1 MVHNHLMK
9 QFIALYDKAP
19 IFSLNGM
26 NIFEQY
32 QALGIEDKMSHT
44 TSRVEDVLK
53 GRILAPITAKGEPK
67 IARKEI
73 EKLKNAFTYCKILE
87 HTDRYEL
94 YYIALNCIFSI
105 GGNNIEAYVPLSEEK
120 QWMEALSY
128 LKGYIELHP
137 QNDPFRDDFRQKE
150 LDRARAALRLSKIGL
165 RVEIENNNLKFDK
178 EYMITSQLSSWI
190 SQIGGVRFVES
201 LLSLL
206 PYNQRKGRLMLLRQG
221 NLPNPG
227 AFVPEY
233 PFGFLLNLGLRHTSS
248 IGSEE
253 ALKKHFE
260 HVMNLSRDFCLA
272 VYPYQSYS
280 IWEKVFHRNETVL
293 EYFQR
298 LTLMDCLYYMQQS
311 GKDFVL
317 EMCNFLLDQMIQS
330 GMSLCANCTFEEYQ
344 QVMNVLAGKTDI
356 KKFIRLK
363 QTEIDALQ
371 DKKRQ
376 AEILKMLCLEMGT
389 VNINYEKPLDYN
401 KVNYNDRP
409 FIMLKN
415 GDVILYPTTIGV
427 WGWYEMLMS
436 LLRLSESQI
445 DNKVGLM
452 LEELMHNKLHQKGIA
467 TKTGRYVVDKIEGEA
482 DVVIETPDKILL
494 VEMKKK
500 TITRAARQGHIY
512 QIVLDFAGSLLY
524 SQEQCIRTDTLLRRK
539 GRIDLLK
546 KKKVIDTLEWLDRE
560 SDKVTLTLS
569 DYGTLQDRAVLRNV
583 LDEMLK
589 YRFTIDEKEV
599 REFETDE
606 KKQEL
611 TIKGYKTL
619 AEKQD
624 DMITYL
630 TELKQQH
637 DPAKTWSPF
646 FNSFFFNLEQMFF
659 MVGLANNLDELYDM
673 IDAHRT
679 PVMGTF
685 DFWQEFD
692 WKMQMHEGVKKC
704 RHK

>member
-1 MVHNHLMK
+1 MK

-19 IFSLNGM
+19 IFSLKGM

-32 QALGIEDKMSHT
+32 QVLGIEDKMSHT
-44 TSRVEDVLK
+44 TSRVEDVLIDK
-53 GRILAPITAKGEPK
+53 ILDPITAKGDHKVP
-67 IARKEI
+67 RKEI
-73 EKLKNAFTYCKILE
+73 EKLKDVFTYCKILE
-87 HTDRYEL
+87 HTDKYES
-94 YYIALNCIFSI
+94 YFIALNCIFSI
-105 GGNNIEAYVPLSEEK
+105 GGNNIEDYIPLSEEQK
-120 QWMEALSY
+120 WIEALGY
-128 LKGYIELHP
+128 LKGYMELHP

-150 LDRARAALRLSKIGL
+150 LDRARAAVRLSKIGL
-165 RVEIENNNLKFDK
+165 RVEIENNDLKFYK
-178 EYMITSQLSSWI
+178 EYMVTSQLSNWI

-206 PYNQRKGRLMLLRQG
+206 PYDQRMGRLMLLRQG
-221 NLPNPG
+221 NLPNPD

-233 PFGFLLNLGLRHTSS
+233 PLGFLLNLGLRHTSS
-248 IGSEE
+248 IGSGE
-253 ALKKHFE
+253 ALKKHFG

-317 EMCNFLLDQMIQS
+317 EMCNFLLDKMIQS

-436 LLRLSESQI
+436 LLRLSDSQI

-467 TKTGRYVVDKIEGEA
+467 TKTGRYVVDKIKGEA

-524 SQEQCIRTDTLLRRK
+524 SQEQCVRTDTLLRRK
-539 GRIDLLK
+539 GSIDLLK
-546 KKKVIDTLEWLDRE
+546 KKKVVDTLEWQDRE
-560 SDKVTLTLS
+560 SDKITLTLS

-599 REFETDE
+599 RAFEADE

-611 TIKGYKTL
+611 IIKGYKTL

-630 TELKQQH
+630 TELKRYRLRLCEADMKLDVVLPQQ
-637 DPAKTWSPF
+637 S
-646 FNSFFFNLEQMFF
+646 N
-659 MVGLANNLDELYDM
+659 
-673 IDAHRT
+673 
-679 PVMGTF
+679 
-685 DFWQEFD
+685 
-692 WKMQMHEGVKKC
+692 
-704 RHK
+704 

>member
-1 MVHNHLMK
+1 MK

-19 IFSLNGM
+19 IFSLKGM

-32 QALGIEDKMSHT
+32 QVLGIEDKMSHT
-44 TSRVEDVLK
+44 TSRVEDVLIDK
-53 GRILAPITAKGEPK
+53 ILDPITAKGDHKVP
-67 IARKEI
+67 RKEI
-73 EKLKNAFTYCKILE
+73 EKLKDVFTYCKILE
-87 HTDRYEL
+87 HTDKYES
-94 YYIALNCIFSI
+94 YFIALNCIFSI
-105 GGNNIEAYVPLSEEK
+105 GGNNIEDYIPLSEEQK
-120 QWMEALSY
+120 WIEALGY
-128 LKGYIELHP
+128 LKGYMELHP

-150 LDRARAALRLSKIGL
+150 LDRARAAVRLSKIGL
-165 RVEIENNNLKFDK
+165 RVEIENNDLKFYK
-178 EYMITSQLSSWI
+178 EYMVTSQLSNWI

-206 PYNQRKGRLMLLRQG
+206 PYDQRMGRLMLLRQG
-221 NLPNPG
+221 NLPNPD

-233 PFGFLLNLGLRHTSS
+233 PLGFLLNLGLRHTSS
-248 IGSEE
+248 IGSGE
-253 ALKKHFE
+253 ALKKHFG

-298 LTLMDCLYYMQQS
+298 LTLMDSLYYMQQS

-317 EMCNFLLDQMIQS
+317 EMCNFLLDKMIQS

-436 LLRLSESQI
+436 LLRLSDSQI

-467 TKTGRYVVDKIEGEA
+467 TKTGRYVVDKIKGEA

-524 SQEQCIRTDTLLRRK
+524 SQEQCVRTDTLLRRK
-539 GRIDLLK
+539 GSIDLLK
-546 KKKVIDTLEWLDRE
+546 KKKVAWNGRIE
-560 SDKVTLTLS
+560 
-569 DYGTLQDRAVLRNV
+569 N
-583 LDEMLK
+583 
-589 YRFTIDEKEV
+589 
-599 REFETDE
+599 
-606 KKQEL
+606 
-611 TIKGYKTL
+611 
-619 AEKQD
+619 
-624 DMITYL
+624 
-630 TELKQQH
+630 
-637 DPAKTWSPF
+637 
-646 FNSFFFNLEQMFF
+646 
-659 MVGLANNLDELYDM
+659 
-673 IDAHRT
+673 RT
-679 PVMGTF
+679 
-685 DFWQEFD
+685 
-692 WKMQMHEGVKKC
+692 
-704 RHK
+704 R

>member
-1 MVHNHLMK
+1 
-9 QFIALYDKAP
+9 
-19 IFSLNGM
+19 
-26 NIFEQY
+26 
-32 QALGIEDKMSHT
+32 MSHT

-73 EKLKNAFTYCKILE
+73 EKLKNVFTYCKILE

-190 SQIGGVRFVES
+190 SQIGGVRFVEA
-201 LLSLL
+201 LLSML
-206 PYNQRKGRLMLLRQG
+206 PYDQRKGRLMLLRQG

-227 AFVPEY
+227 AFVPEC
-233 PFGFLLNLGLRHTSS
+233 PLGFLLSLGLRHTSS
-248 IGSEE
+248 TGSEE
-253 ALKKHFE
+253 ALKKHFG

-272 VYPYQSYS
+272 VYSYQSYS

-344 QVMNVLAGKTDI
+344 QVMNVLAGTTDI
-356 KKFIRLK
+356 KKFTRLK

-376 AEILKMLCLEMGT
+376 AEILKMLCL
-389 VNINYEKPLDYN
+389 
-401 KVNYNDRP
+401 
-409 FIMLKN
+409 
-415 GDVILYPTTIGV
+415 
-427 WGWYEMLMS
+427 
-436 LLRLSESQI
+436 
-445 DNKVGLM
+445 
-452 LEELMHNKLHQKGIA
+452 
-467 TKTGRYVVDKIEGEA
+467 
-482 DVVIETPDKILL
+482 
-494 VEMKKK
+494 
-500 TITRAARQGHIY
+500 
-512 QIVLDFAGSLLY
+512 
-524 SQEQCIRTDTLLRRK
+524 
-539 GRIDLLK
+539 
-546 KKKVIDTLEWLDRE
+546 
-560 SDKVTLTLS
+560 
-569 DYGTLQDRAVLRNV
+569 
-583 LDEMLK
+583 
-589 YRFTIDEKEV
+589 
-599 REFETDE
+599 
-606 KKQEL
+606 
-611 TIKGYKTL
+611 
-619 AEKQD
+619 
-624 DMITYL
+624 
-630 TELKQQH
+630 
-637 DPAKTWSPF
+637 
-646 FNSFFFNLEQMFF
+646 
-659 MVGLANNLDELYDM
+659 
-673 IDAHRT
+673 
-679 PVMGTF
+679 
-685 DFWQEFD
+685 
-692 WKMQMHEGVKKC
+692 
-704 RHK
+704 

>member
-1 MVHNHLMK
+1 MK

-19 IFSLNGM
+19 IFSLKGM
-26 NIFEQY
+26 NILEQY

-44 TSRVEDVLK
+44 TSRVEEVLIGK
-53 GRILAPITAKGEPK
+53 ILNPITAKGEPK
-67 IARKEI
+67 APRKEI
-73 EKLKNAFTYCKILE
+73 DKLKDVFTYCKVLE
-87 HTDRYEL
+87 HTERYEL

-105 GGNNIEAYVPLSEEK
+105 GGNNIEDFVPLYEEK
-120 QWMEALSY
+120 QWTEALSY
-128 LKGYIELHP
+128 LKGYMELRP

-150 LDRARAALRLSKIGL
+150 LDRAWASFRLSKMGL
-165 RVEIENNNLKFDK
+165 KVWIEENDLKFDK
-178 EYMITSQLSSWI
+178 EYMVTSQLSNWI
-190 SQIGGVRFVES
+190 SQIGGVRFVET
-201 LLSLL
+201 LLELL
-206 PYNQRKGRLMLLRQG
+206 PYDERKGRLMLLRQG
-221 NLPNPG
+221 NLSDPG
-227 AFVPEY
+227 TFVPEY
-233 PFGFLLNLGLRHTSS
+233 PFGYLLNLGLRHTSS
-248 IGSEE
+248 IGSEK
-253 ALKKHFE
+253 ALKRHFGN
-260 HVMNLSRDFCLA
+260 VMNLSRDFCLA

-298 LTLMDCLYYMQQS
+298 LTLIDSLYYMQQS

-317 EMCNFLLDQMIQS
+317 EMCNFLIDQMVQS
-330 GMSLCANCTFEEYQ
+330 GMSLCAACSFEEYRQ
-344 QVMNVLAGKTDI
+344 LMNVLAGKTDI
-356 KKFIRLK
+356 KKFVRLK

-376 AEILKMLCLEMGT
+376 AEILKMISFEMGDI
-389 VNINYEKPLDYN
+389 NINYEKPVDYN

-409 FIMLKN
+409 FVILKN

-427 WGWYEMLMS
+427 WGWYEMLLS
-436 LLRLSESQI
+436 LLRAADGQI

-452 LEELMHNKLHQKGIA
+452 LEDLMHGKLHKKGIA
-467 TKTGRYVVDKIEGEA
+467 TKTGRYIVDKIEGEA

-494 VEMKKK
+494 IEMKKK
-500 TITRAARQGHIY
+500 TMTRAARQGYLY

-524 SQEQCIRTDTLLRRK
+524 SQEQCVRTDTLLRRK
-539 GRIDLLK
+539 GCIDLLK
-546 KKKVIDTLEWLDRE
+546 KKKVVDTLEWLGRE
-560 SDKVTLTLS
+560 SDKITLTLS

-583 LDEMLK
+583 LDELLK
-589 YRFTIDEKEV
+589 YRYTVEEKEI
-599 REFETDE
+599 RAFESDP

-611 TIKGYKTL
+611 TLKGYKTL

-624 DMITYL
+624 DMIAYL

-637 DPAKTWSPF
+637 DSSKTWNPF

-692 WKMQMHEGVKKC
+692 WKMKMHEGMKKGN
-704 RHK
+704 

>member
-1 MVHNHLMK
+1 MK

-19 IFSLNGM
+19 IFSLKGKD
-26 NIFEQY
+26 IFEQY

-44 TSRVEDVLK
+44 TSRVEEVLIGK
-53 GRILAPITAKGEPK
+53 ILNPITAEGEPK
-67 IARKEI
+67 VPRKEI
-73 EKLKNAFTYCKILE
+73 EKLKDVFTYCKVLE
-87 HTDRYEL
+87 HTERYEL

-105 GGNNIEAYVPLSEEK
+105 GGNNIEDFVPLYEEQ
-120 QWMEALSY
+120 QWTEALSY
-128 LKGYIELHP
+128 LKGYMELRP
-137 QNDPFRDDFRQKE
+137 QNDPFRDNFRQKE
-150 LDRARAALRLSKIGL
+150 LDRARAAVRLFKIGL
-165 RVEIENNNLKFDK
+165 RVKIENNDLKFNK
-178 EYMITSQLSSWI
+178 EYMVTSQLSNWI
-190 SQIGGVRFVES
+190 SQIGGVRFVET
-201 LLSLL
+201 LLELL
-206 PYNQRKGRLMLLRQG
+206 PYDEKKGRLMLLRQG
-221 NLPNPG
+221 NLPDPG
-227 AFVPEY
+227 TFVPEY
-233 PFGFLLNLGLRHTSS
+233 PFGYLLNLGLRHTSS
-248 IGSEE
+248 IGSEK
-253 ALKKHFE
+253 ALKRHFGN
-260 HVMNLSRDFCLA
+260 VMNLSRDFCLA

-298 LTLMDCLYYMQQS
+298 LTLIDSLYYMQQS

-317 EMCNFLLDQMIQS
+317 EMCNFLIDQMVQL
-330 GMSLCANCTFEEYQ
+330 GMSLCAACSFEEYRQ
-344 QVMNVLAGKTDI
+344 LMNVLAGKTGI
-356 KKFIRLK
+356 KKFVRFK

-376 AEILKMLCLEMGT
+376 TEILKMISFEMGDIN
-389 VNINYEKPLDYN
+389 VNYEKPVDYN

-409 FIMLKN
+409 FVILKN

-427 WGWYEMLMS
+427 WGWYEMLLS
-436 LLRLSESQI
+436 LLRAADGQI

-452 LEELMHNKLHQKGIA
+452 LEDLMHSKLHKKGIA

-494 VEMKKK
+494 IEMKKK
-500 TITRAARQGHIY
+500 TMTRAARQGHIY

-524 SQEQCIRTDTLLRRK
+524 SQEQCVRTDTLLRRK
-539 GRIDLLK
+539 GCIDLLK
-546 KKKVIDTLEWLDRE
+546 KKKVVDTLEWLGRE
-560 SDKVTLTLS
+560 SDKITLTLS
-569 DYGTLQDRAVLRNV
+569 DYGTLQDRVVLRNV
-583 LDEMLK
+583 LEELLK
-589 YRFTIDEKEV
+589 YRYTIDEKEV

-692 WKMQMHEGVKKC
+692 WKMQMHEGVKKYS
-704 RHK
+704 

>member
-1 MVHNHLMK
+1 MK
-9 QFIALYDKAP
+9 QFIVLYDKAP
-19 IFSLNGM
+19 IFSLKGM
-26 NIFEQY
+26 NIVEQY

-53 GRILAPITAKGEPK
+53 DRILNPITAKGESKVP
-67 IARKEI
+67 RKEI
-73 EKLKNAFTYCKILE
+73 EKLKNVFCYCKILE
-87 HTDRYEL
+87 HTDRYESC
-94 YYIALNCIFSI
+94 YIALNCIFSI
-105 GGNNIEAYVPLSEEK
+105 GGNNIEDYVPLSEEK

-128 LKGYIELHP
+128 LKGYMELHL

-150 LDRARAALRLSKIGL
+150 LDRARAAVRLSKIGL
-165 RVEIENNNLKFDK
+165 RVEIENNDLKFDK
-178 EYMITSQLSSWI
+178 EYMVTSQLSNWI
-190 SQIGGVRFVES
+190 SQIGGVRFVEA
-201 LLSLL
+201 LLNLL
-206 PYNQRKGRLMLLRQG
+206 PYDQRKGRLMLVRQG
-221 NLPNPG
+221 NLPNLG

-248 IGSEE
+248 IGSEK
-253 ALKKHFE
+253 ALKKHFGN
-260 HVMNLSRDFCLA
+260 VMNLSRDFCLA

-280 IWEKVFHRNETVL
+280 IWEKVLHRNETVL

-298 LTLMDCLYYMQQS
+298 LTLMDSLYYMQQS

-317 EMCNFLLDQMIQS
+317 EMCNFLIDQMVQS
-330 GMSLCANCTFEEYQ
+330 GMSLNVDCTFEEYQ
-344 QVMNVLAGKTDI
+344 QLMNILVGRTDI

-363 QTEIDALQ
+363 QTEIDVLQ

-376 AEILKMLCLEMGT
+376 AEILKILCLEMGA

-409 FIMLKN
+409 FVMLKN

-436 LLRLSESQI
+436 LLRLSDSQI

-482 DVVIETPDKILL
+482 DVVIEIPDKILL
-494 VEMKKK
+494 IEMKKK
-500 TITRAARQGHIY
+500 TITRSARQGQIY

-524 SQEQCIRTDTLLRRK
+524 SQEQCVRTDTLLRRK
-539 GRIDLLK
+539 GSIDLLK
-546 KKKVIDTLEWLDRE
+546 KKKLVDTLEWLDRE
-560 SDKVTLTLS
+560 SDKITLTLS

-611 TIKGYKTL
+611 IIKGYKTL
-619 AEKQD
+619 AEKQN

-637 DPAKTWSPF
+637 DSAKTWSPF
-646 FNSFFFNLEQMFF
+646 FNSFFFNMEQMFF
-659 MVGLANNLDELYDM
+659 MVGLANSLDELCDM

-704 RHK
+704 SKK

>member
-1 MVHNHLMK
+1 MK

-19 IFSLNGM
+19 IFSLKGM
-26 NIFEQY
+26 DIFEQY

-44 TSRVEDVLK
+44 TSRVEEVLIGK
-53 GRILAPITAKGEPK
+53 ILGPITAKGEPK
-67 IARKEI
+67 VPRKEI
-73 EKLKNAFTYCKILE
+73 DKLKDVFTYCKVLE

-105 GGNNIEAYVPLSEEK
+105 GGNNIGDFVPLSEEQ
-120 QWMEALSY
+120 QWTEALSY
-128 LKGYIELHP
+128 LKGYMELRP
-137 QNDPFRDDFRQKE
+137 QKDPFRDDFRQKE
-150 LDRARAALRLSKIGL
+150 LDRARAAVRLSKIGL
-165 RVEIENNNLKFDK
+165 RVRIENNDLKFDK
-178 EYMITSQLSSWI
+178 EYMVTYQLSNWI
-190 SQIGGVRFVES
+190 SQIGGVRFVET
-201 LLSLL
+201 LLELM
-206 PYNQRKGRLMLLRQG
+206 PYDEKKRRLMLLRQG
-221 NLPNPG
+221 NLPDPG
-227 AFVPEY
+227 TFVPEY
-233 PFGFLLNLGLRHTSS
+233 PFGYLLNLGLRHTSS
-248 IGSEE
+248 IGSEK
-253 ALKKHFE
+253 ALKRHFGN
-260 HVMNLSRDFCLA
+260 VMNLSRDFCLA

-298 LTLMDCLYYMQQS
+298 LTLIDSLYYMQQS

-317 EMCNFLLDQMIQS
+317 EMCNFLIDQMVQS
-330 GMSLCANCTFEEYQ
+330 GMSLCAACSFEEYRQ
-344 QVMNVLAGKTDI
+344 LMNVLAGKTDI
-356 KKFIRLK
+356 KKFVRLK

-376 AEILKMLCLEMGT
+376 AEILKMISFEMGDI
-389 VNINYEKPLDYN
+389 NINYEKPVDYN

-409 FIMLKN
+409 FVILKN

-427 WGWYEMLMS
+427 WGWYEMLLS
-436 LLRLSESQI
+436 LLRTADGQI

-452 LEELMHNKLHQKGIA
+452 LEDLMHGKLHKKGIA

-494 VEMKKK
+494 IEMKKK
-500 TITRAARQGHIY
+500 TMTRAARQGHIY

-524 SQEQCIRTDTLLRRK
+524 SQEQCVRTDTLLRRK
-539 GRIDLLK
+539 GCIDLLK
-546 KKKVIDTLEWLDRE
+546 KKKVVDTLEWLGRE
-560 SDKVTLTLS
+560 SDKITLTLS

-583 LDEMLK
+583 LDELLK
-589 YRFTIDEKEV
+589 YRYTVEEKEI
-599 REFETDE
+599 RAFESDP

-611 TIKGYKTL
+611 TLKGYKTL

-624 DMITYL
+624 DMIAYL

-637 DPAKTWSPF
+637 DSSKTWNPF

-692 WKMQMHEGVKKC
+692 WKMKMHEGMKKGN
-704 RHK
+704 

>member
-1 MVHNHLMK
+1 MMK
-9 QFIALYDKAP
+9 QFIVLYDKAP
-19 IFSLNGM
+19 IFSLKGM

-44 TSRVEDVLK
+44 SSRVEDVLK
-53 GRILAPITAKGEPK
+53 GRILDPITAKGEPK
-67 IARKEI
+67 VPRKEI
-73 EKLKNAFTYCKILE
+73 EKLKDVFTYCKILE
-87 HTDRYEL
+87 HTDRYES
-94 YYIALNCIFSI
+94 YYVAMNCIFSL
-105 GGNNIEAYVPLSEEK
+105 GGNNIEDYVPLSEGQ
-120 QWMEALSY
+120 QWMEALGY
-128 LKGYIELHP
+128 LKGYMELHP

-150 LDRARAALRLSKIGL
+150 LDRARAAVRLSKIGL
-165 RVEIENNNLKFDK
+165 RVEIENNDLKFDK
-178 EYMITSQLSSWI
+178 EYMVTSQLSNWI
-190 SQIGGVRFVES
+190 SQIGGVRFVEA
-201 LLSLL
+201 LLNLL
-206 PYNQRKGRLMLLRQG
+206 PYNQRKGRLMLVRQG

-233 PFGFLLNLGLRHTSS
+233 PFGYLLNLGLRHTSS
-248 IGSEE
+248 IGSAE
-253 ALKKHFE
+253 ALKKHFGR
-260 HVMNLSRDFCLA
+260 VMNLSRDFCLA

-317 EMCNFLLDQMIQS
+317 EMCNFLIDQMVQS
-330 GMSLCANCTFEEYQ
+330 GMSLCADCTFEEYR
-344 QVMNVLAGKTDI
+344 QVMNMLAGKTDI
-356 KKFIRLK
+356 NKFIRLK
-363 QTEIDALQ
+363 QTEIDVLQ

-376 AEILKMLCLEMGT
+376 AEILKMLCLEMGA

-427 WGWYEMLMS
+427 WGWYEMMMS
-436 LLRLSESQI
+436 LLRPSDTQI

-482 DVVIETPDKILL
+482 DVVIETQDKILL

-524 SQEQCIRTDTLLRRK
+524 SQEQCVRTDTLLRRK
-539 GRIDLLK
+539 GSIDLLI
-546 KKKVIDTLEWLDRE
+546 KKKVIDNLEWLGRE
-560 SDKVTLTLS
+560 SDKITLTLS
-569 DYGTLQDRAVLRNV
+569 DYGTLQDRAVLKNV

-599 REFETDE
+599 RAFETDE
-606 KKQEL
+606 KKQEM

-646 FNSFFFNLEQMFF
+646 FNSFFLNLEQMFF
-659 MVGLANNLDELYDM
+659 MVGLANNLDELYGM

-679 PVMGTF
+679 PLMGTF

-704 RHK
+704 RH